1 MIEITEDAPP
11 RRSFVQA
18 EVRAFRTTTSTT
30 R

>member
-18 EVRAFRTTTSTT
+18 EVRGSRTTTSTT